1 MNAFLDAEK
10 KHALLGE
17 LTNLEQKLT
26 RRNRKTMELLLHPD
40 FVEFGRSGTR
50 YTRADVLRMFTD
62 TVLPAIEYHDV
73 DLAVLAEGVA
83 LLTYFSA
90 DADGIPHTLRSSV
103 WIHNELGWQMRFHQ
117 GTGVHESDC

>member
-73 DLAVLAEGVA
+73 DLAVRAEGVA

-103 WIHNELGWQMRFHQ
+103 WIHTELGWQMRFHQ
-117 GTGVHESDC
+117 GKGVHESDC